1 MQLTTSLIIASAAFA
16 SATASLHDVNS
27 PHLAR
32 LQRRQS
38 NQDAAS
44 VAKETDP
51 KQECAA
57 AYQNPLE
64 GLKGKKLPE
73 PQKIAEIIDGDD
85 EAKKVWQEIQ
95 DSGIIPK
102 DVKQKKD
109 TTSCLLYTSPSP
121 RDRG

>member
-1 MQLTTSLIIASAAFA
+1 MQLTTSLIIASAALA

-102 DVKQKKD
+102 DVKIGRA
-109 TTSCLLYTSPSP
+109 SC
-121 RDRG
+121 RERV